1 MRCYIV
7 SVLIS
12 VNELNIYLRVFILK
26 QPKVSFNINITITLV
41 FVPSVVLQG
50 SWQASKD
57 ATTIFLWN
65 SNLKSRAQNK
75 NIREE
80 IFKADMY
87 SK

>member
-1 MRCYIV
+1 M
-7 SVLIS
+7 S
-12 VNELNIYLRVFILK
+12 VNELNTYLRVFILK
-26 QPKVSFNINITITLV
+26 QPKISLNINITITLV

>member
-1 MRCYIV
+1 MRCYIA

-12 VNELNIYLRVFILK
+12 VNELNTYLRVFILK

>member
-1 MRCYIV
+1 M
-7 SVLIS
+7 S
-12 VNELNIYLRVFILK
+12 VNELNTYIHMFILK
-26 QPKVSFNINITITLV
+26 QPKISLNINITIKLV

-87 SK
+87 IK

>member
-1 MRCYIV
+1 MRCYIA

-12 VNELNIYLRVFILK
+12 VNELNTYLRVFILK
-26 QPKVSFNINITITLV
+26 QPKISLNINITITLV